1 MLAFFVGC
9 KREEAASV
17 PPVSQSLVSSEA
29 PTSVQVTETDIMTA
43 QRSLDYIQGL
53 LARREY
59 EQARQMLAEIEKRP
73 MSAAQRRTVEHLKQ
87 QLTQEPTR

>member
-1 MLAFFVGC
+1 
-9 KREEAASV
+9 
-17 PPVSQSLVSSEA
+17 
-29 PTSVQVTETDIMTA
+29 MTA